1 MNRTVVVFT
10 SMLLACTAA
19 PATARLNVGGDDC
32 DVESRY
38 SLKVEPARFVF
49 TADDGKRTVD
59 VLPGGRVKIDG
70 APLALSAAD
79 RARMGDLERGM
90 RALVPEVKAIA
101 IDAVGIA
108 FEAVGHATTAFASSP
123 RAARESAE
131 RIARTSHELQKGIAD
146 RQHWDSTTD
155 SDFDRLVEAAVG
167 ALVGELVGNVTAMA
181 LKIAF
186 TGDEAAVA
194 ELEAR
199 AASIEKTVEAAVEA
213 SSRQLERRADALCAR
228 LRDLDAIESLLEA
241 RLPGNERFDLIER
254 RH

>member
-1 MNRTVVVFT
+1 MIRTAVVFT
-10 SMLLACTAA
+10 SMLLACAAA
-19 PATARLNVGGDDC
+19 PATARFNVGGDDC

-49 TADDGKRTVD
+49 TADDGTRSVE
-59 VLPGGRVKIDG
+59 VLPGGSVKIDG
-70 APLALSAAD
+70 APFALNAAD
-79 RARMGDLERGM
+79 RMRMDDLERGM

-146 RQHWDSTTD
+146 KQSWDSTTD
-155 SDFDRLVEAAVG
+155 ADVDRLVEAAVG

-181 LKIAF
+181 FKVAF
-186 TGDEAAVA
+186 SGDESAVA

-199 AASIEKTVEAAVEA
+199 AASIEKTVEGAVEA
-213 SSRQLERRADALCAR
+213 SGKELERRADALCAR
-228 LRDLDAIESLLEA
+228 LRDLDAIESRLEA
-241 RLPGNERFDLIER
+241 RLPGNERFDLIDR